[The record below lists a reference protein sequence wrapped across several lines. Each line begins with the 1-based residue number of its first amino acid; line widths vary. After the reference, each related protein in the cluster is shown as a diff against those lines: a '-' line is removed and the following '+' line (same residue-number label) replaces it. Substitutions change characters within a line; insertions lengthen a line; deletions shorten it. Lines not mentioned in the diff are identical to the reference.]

1 MKISSIDETN
11 NVYACSKNASI
22 NWHSIKF
29 SELQTFTRVI
39 QELVNNI
46 GELDN
51 DDEWFGLLKRVRGV
65 RFDMIAAPLPENL
78 LEEKLTELIHY
89 LDVNK
94 NRLAHSHPNAS
105 DQYTHLIKSSE
116 HLVNIKKSQLLSTL
130 SDKLAQYN
138 NRGKTVVLVCD
149 ARLLSD
155 SEKGVLSM
163 GFKDVEVASSSYLRG
178 DVCFENIVVIGP
190 TRWHQPYVFSA
201 PRAENILVLKYA
213 WIRDNWK
220 HQQVFIEPLKQKI
233 SKLMQS
239 VIDEP
244 FDSSAIEPSSL
255 LPPAFDFQHLQ
266 RQMIEASKGH
276 NEVDYVQA
284 KLFLLEEGWVVP
296 LGADDTSSVLVIDLG
311 DLVSP
316 IRKIKVNEIEPGI
329 FVLLRT
335 TGGGDFIVPVA
346 DQIMGQDGVR
356 ARQYQSK
363 WKSLLRTKVVE
374 NGYDKVFEDL
384 LKYGST
390 RANYVNVR
398 NWMSDRSIKTEYK
411 NDFDAILR
419 LLSLED
425 EKDTYWE
432 LMEQIDR
439 AHRKAGYIIAKMLLD
454 KVKNSDL
461 RNLKRTGKMDFELA
475 SENGISITAF
485 QVKDI
490 SPDRIQVLPWQIGNP
505 IKQGD

>member
-1 MKISSIDETN
+1 MKISSVEETS
-11 NVYACSKNASI
+11 NVYICSKNASI

-29 SELQTFTRVI
+29 PELQTFTRVI
-39 QELVNNI
+39 QELVNNV

-51 DDEWFGLLKRVRGV
+51 DDEWFGLLKKVRGV

-78 LEEKLTELIHY
+78 LGEKLTELIHY
-89 LDVNK
+89 LEVNK
-94 NRLAHSHPNAS
+94 NRFAHSHPDAS
-105 DQYTHLIKSSE
+105 DQYTYLIQISE
-116 HLVNIKKSQLLSTL
+116 HLVNAKKSQLLSAL
-130 SDKLAQYN
+130 SDKLTQHKN
-138 NRGKTVVLVCD
+138 GKKTVVLVCD
-149 ARLLSD
+149 ARLVSD

-163 GFKDVEVASSSYLRG
+163 GFKDVEVASSSFLRG
-178 DVCFENIVVIGP
+178 NVCFENMVVIGP

-220 HQQVFIEPLKQKI
+220 HQQVFTEPLKQKI

-244 FDSSAIEPSSL
+244 FDSSALEPSVL
-255 LPPAFDFQHLQ
+255 LPPLFDFQHLQ
-266 RQMIEASKGH
+266 RQITEASKGH

-296 LGADDTSSVLVIDLG
+296 LGADDTSSILVIDLG
-311 DLVSP
+311 DLISP

-346 DQIMGQDGVR
+346 DQIMGKEGVK
-356 ARQYQSK
+356 AREYQRK
-363 WKSLLRTKVVE
+363 WKSLLRGKIISD
-374 NGYDKVFEDL
+374 GYEKIITDL
-384 LKYGST
+384 QEYGSS
-390 RANYVNVR
+390 RANYMNIR
-398 NWMSDRSIKTEYK
+398 NWMSERSIKTEYK
-411 NDFDAILR
+411 NDFYAILK
-419 LLSLED
+419 LLNLE
-425 EKDTYWE
+425 EKKDLYWE
-432 LMEQIDR
+432 LMEQIDH
-439 AHRKAGYIIAKMLLD
+439 AHRKAGHIIGKMLLD

-461 RNLKRTGKMDFELA
+461 RILKRTGKMDFELE

-490 SPDRIQVLPWQIGNP
+490 SPDKIQVLPLQLGNP
-505 IKQGD
+505 IRQGD